1 MEPIFDHLRTT
12 VRDMLTQDQG
22 AADRAARYVEAFHAD
37 SRPQGEERS
46 IETGYPAAS
55 VLKAADWLLKAQSFD
70 TGAGADLS
78 RGALSAQVR
87 RNFGTKPAWLPVA
100 SLRREWSLAIRVEI
114 KVAAS
119 GTATIRMAPMVE
131 SWVAAFGTDLK
142 ALLAR
147 SRKID
152 VTSQRAL
159 DAATGGDALR
169 SITLA
174 PGAHLD
180 APFTGTL
187 RDYSGCA
194 TDADVEPF
202 HAGRGGVLPL
212 GRHAFATPE
221 QPIRLGAPLFLAPMR
236 TTGARREHQ
245 GALICA
251 PQNAGKTELMLRW
264 AHAANAA
271 GYNLLIVDV
280 KGTML
285 QKLARSG
292 RPWRGKLYHVTTD
305 PMVTP
310 GVSDQPCHALNFLD
324 GIEPGTVLADQRV
337 RQIVEALLPEETFKG
352 GEMRWRTNLL
362 NWMHGLVHLALLK
375 GAYWP
380 AERWGTD
387 LADVYKLA
395 SSEAALREAL
405 CKVDEAERTYLERGL
420 HPLMPVLTQTFAD
433 LAALLPRET
442 IVPEA
447 PHHAELKGERAEYSY
462 RWMTEHLVSALR
474 PFRVGGL
481 LYDKTIGRLESPQAS
496 LLGVSGL
503 DQNLAPSSEQVTIVL
518 AARTQELGE
527 ARTMLALALA
537 RLQQALF
544 ERMRHAGNP
553 ALRPVLLLL
562 DETRRIPGFKTNEYV
577 SYAREAEA
585 GCVVVYQSLDQIGNE
600 RQIAELLENI
610 GTQVYLGSLTGNTA
624 KHFVAAL
631 PTRHRRTFGLQAGGD
646 GASLQVG
653 QEQIPYFSTAD
664 LYDLPAGDF
673 PALVYVRD
681 QPHRPPILVS
691 LDRRYAGEDKGR

>member
-1 MEPIFDHLRTT
+1 MEPVFDHLRTT
-12 VRDMLTQDQG
+12 VRDMLSQNAG
-22 AADRAARYVEAFHAD
+22 ASDRAARYVETFHDD
-37 SRPQGEERS
+37 SRPVGEARAVA
-46 IETGYPAAS
+46 TGYPAAS
-55 VLKAADWLLKAQSFD
+55 VLKAADWLLKAQSFN
-70 TGAGADLS
+70 TGAGPDLS
-78 RGALSAQVR
+78 RGLLAAHVQR
-87 RNFGTKPAWLPVA
+87 RFECKPAWLPVG
-100 SLRREWSLAIRVEI
+100 SLRHQWTLTVRIEI
-114 KVAAS
+114 KVAAD

-131 SWVAAFGTDLK
+131 SWFDAFTADLAAF
-142 ALLAR
+142 LAK
-147 SRKID
+147 SRKFD
-152 VTSQRAL
+152 VAGERAL
-159 DAATGGDALR
+159 DAATNGNSGRAV
-169 SITLA
+169 TLA
-174 PGAHLD
+174 PGSQLD
-180 APFTGTL
+180 APFAGTL

-194 TDADVEPF
+194 AEADVAPF
-202 HAGRGGVLPL
+202 HAGHGGVLPL
-212 GRHAFATPE
+212 GRHAFGAPD
-221 QPIRLGAPLFLAPMR
+221 QPIRLGAPLFLSPMR

-251 PQNAGKTELMLRW
+251 RQNAGKTELMLRW

-285 QKLARSG
+285 QKLTSSG
-292 RPWRGKLYHVTTD
+292 RAWRGKLFNVTTD
-305 PMVTP
+305 PTAAP
-310 GVSDQPCHALNFLD
+310 GAGDTPCHAVNFLD
-324 GIEPGTVLADQRV
+324 GIEPGSVLADQRV
-337 RQIVEALLPEETFKG
+337 RQLVEALLPEETFKG

-362 NWMHGLVHLALLK
+362 NWMHGLMHLALLH
-375 GAYWP
+375 GAYFPRDRWP
-380 AERWGTD
+380 TD
-387 LADVYKLA
+387 LDDVYRLA
-395 SSEAALREAL
+395 SSEAAVRDAL
-405 CKVDEAERTYLERGL
+405 VKVDQAERSCHEQRIE
-420 HPLMPVLTQTFAD
+420 PLAPDLSQTFAD

-442 IVPEA
+442 IVKEA
-447 PHHAELKGERAEYSY
+447 PHHPALIGERAEYSY

-474 PFRVGGL
+474 PFRQGGL
-481 LYDKTIGRLESPQAS
+481 LFDKTTGRLDSPQAS

-503 DQNLAPSSEQVTIVL
+503 NASLAPSAEQVTLVL

-537 RLQQALF
+537 KLQQALF

-585 GCVVVYQSLDQIGNE
+585 GCVVVYQSLDQIGGE

-631 PTRHRRTFGLQAGGD
+631 PTRHRRTFGLQAGGN

-691 LDRRYAGEDKGR
+691 LDRRHASEVGGR